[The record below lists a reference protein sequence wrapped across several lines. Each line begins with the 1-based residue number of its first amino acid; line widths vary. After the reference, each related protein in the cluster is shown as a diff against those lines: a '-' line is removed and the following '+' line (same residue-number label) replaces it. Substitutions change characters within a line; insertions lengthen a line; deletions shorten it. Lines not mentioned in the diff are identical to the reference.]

1 MRSFALCALAALALP
16 ACGSAADVPTAA
28 PSTPRTTV
36 LLVPGS
42 GFRGADAY
50 DGDRMA
56 IGQTTWRRWG
66 FRVKVVAYGPGKA
79 GRADVAAA
87 MLGARERDPRGRICI
102 YGESS
107 GGTWA
112 LVTAANDPEVDC
124 VIASAAPADEDTWL
138 TSRRRVAHTFAHR
151 IWPAYF
157 GTGSEDDAFE
167 PFDVW
172 QARRPAVPAF
182 LVVARN
188 DQTVPPDQ
196 GTVMDRLPGT
206 TLRVLPGGRV
216 PFVHS
221 RVSARQLRRVE
232 AQLRRF
238 VRTG

>member
-1 MRSFALCALAALALP
+1 MRAAAVCAVAGAVLAS
-16 ACGSAADVPTAA
+16 CGSSVSDVPAA
-28 PSTPRTTV
+28 PTPRATV

-56 IGQTTWRRWG
+56 IGETTWRRWG

-79 GRADVAAA
+79 GRDDVASA
-87 MLGARERDPRGRICI
+87 MLAARRHDPKGRICL

-112 LVTAANDPEVDC
+112 LVAAAGNPEVDC
-124 VIASAAPADEDTWL
+124 VIASSAPADEETWL
-138 TSRRRVAHTFAHR
+138 RSKRRVARTFARR

-157 GTGSEDDAFE
+157 GTGTEDDSFE

-172 QARRPAVPAF
+172 RADRPAVPAF
-182 LVVARN
+182 LVVASN

-206 TLRVLPGGRV
+206 TLRVLSGGRA

-221 RVSARQLRRVE
+221 RVSARQLGRVK
-232 AQLRRF
+232 AQ
-238 VRTG
+238 VRTFARRGR